1 MITTLPAGTVTVL
14 PSDKG
19 RAEHSVSGATIMANV
34 VNIASHWHFVRWELT
49 VSANG
54 VNGTRQTRTQY
65 FRTSQISVDVNSLP
79 WTSERA
85 SVNWWELKAI
95 LQEDQK
101 HTITITT
108 IRNPTYQDVVVTGGG
123 SQTGYVGDQLKF
135 TVSCKINNPNI
146 EFLYWEVDGEPNN
159 EYLTYTFYKTVG
171 NQDKNY
177 NATAYTWFN
186 EPTHSV
192 TVVTSADGHGTTSP
206 SSETQSGYVGA
217 YRTFH
222 LVATPDEG
230 YEFVN
235 WTLNGSV
242 YSTEASTSFTATI
255 GETSK
260 TYSFV
265 AHFKGKPHSVTVKTT
280 AHIGS
285 SSYTDYTSPQ
295 SETKTGD
302 EGDEVTF
309 NLTTWRPN
317 SNPNGY
323 HWLGWFL
330 DGALYSKSINVDFT
344 TTVKNKD
351 EEYNFVAVY
360 RSLNGQ
366 IVCNSSGI
374 ILYDRDRVMA
384 DYYIV

>member
-1 MITTLPAGTVTVL
+1 MITTLPSGTVTVT

-19 RAEHSVSGATIMANV
+19 REEHSVSGATIMANV

-49 VSANG
+49 VSANDK
-54 VNGTRQTRTQY
+54 NGIRQTRTGQY
-65 FRTSQISVDVNSLP
+65 TTRQITVDVNSLA
-79 WTSERA
+79 WTSEREK
-85 SVNWWELKAI
+85 VNYWTLTAT

-108 IRNPTYQDVVVTGGG
+108 IRNPTYQDVVLTGGG

-146 EFLYWEVDGEPNN
+146 EFLYWEVEGEPNSQ
-159 EYLTYTFYKTVG
+159 YQTYTFYKTVG

-177 NATAYTWFN
+177 NATAYTQFN
-186 EPTHSV
+186 EPKHSV

-206 SSETQSGYVGA
+206 TSETQSGYVGA
-217 YRTFH
+217 YTTFY
-222 LVATPDEG
+222 LNATPDEG

-235 WTLNGSV
+235 WTLDGSE
-242 YSTEASTSFTATI
+242 YSTEASTSFTATV

-265 AHFKGKPHSVTVKTT
+265 AHFKGKTHSVTVKTT
-280 AHIGS
+280 AHIDSTS
-285 SSYTDYTSPQ
+285 STGYTSPL
-295 SETKTGD
+295 SETKTGNV
-302 EGDEVTF
+302 GDEVTF
-309 NLTTWRPN
+309 SLTTWRPN
-317 SNPNGY
+317 TNPNGY

-366 IVCNSSGI
+366 IVCNSDGV
-374 ILYDRDRVMA
+374 ILYDRDMVMA

>member
-1 MITTLPAGTVTVL
+1 MVKTLPAGTVTVT

-34 VNIASHWHFVRWELT
+34 VNIASHWHFQKWELT
-49 VSANG
+49 VSAKDKNG
-54 VNGTRQTRTQY
+54 YRRVSTTYYSTRQIT
-65 FRTSQISVDVNSLP
+65 VDVNSLP
-79 WTSERA
+79 WTSEIV
-85 SVNWWELKAI
+85 SVNYWTLTAT
-95 LQEDQK
+95 LQEDEK

-108 IRNPTYQDVVVTGGG
+108 IRSPTYQDVVVTGGG

-135 TVSCKINNPNI
+135 TVKCTINDPNI
-146 EFLYWEVDGEPNN
+146 EFLYWEVDGEPNSQ
-159 EYLTYTFYKTVG
+159 YQTYTFYKTVG

-177 NATAYTWFN
+177 NATAYTQFN
-186 EPTHSV
+186 EPKHSV

-206 SSETQSGYVGA
+206 TSETQSGYVGA
-217 YRTFH
+217 YTTFH
-222 LVATPDEG
+222 LVATPDDG

-235 WTLNGSV
+235 WTLGSSE
-242 YSTEASTSFTATI
+242 YSTEASTSFTTTV

-265 AHFKGKPHSVTVKTT
+265 AHFKGKTHSVTVKTT
-280 AHIGS
+280 AHIDSTSTAG
-285 SSYTDYTSPQ
+285 YTSPQ
-295 SETKTGD
+295 SETKTGNV
-302 EGDEVTF
+302 GDELTF
-309 NLTTWRPN
+309 DLTTWRPN

-330 DGALYSKSINVDFT
+330 DGALYSDQINVNFK
-344 TTVKNKD
+344 TTVKDKD
-351 EEYNFVAVY
+351 EEYSFVAAY

-366 IVCNSSGI
+366 IVCNSNGV
-374 ILYDRDRVMA
+374 ILYARDMVMA